1 MTFQTTQGFASRL
14 GYGLGRA
21 VRFML
26 SDRNGPFRWIK
37 RTVFAGV
44 LIVIALRF
52 GRDLVSAL
60 ISMLVLGIGLIAL
73 TRANTPDAADDHE
86 DSDVFH
92 HPSVPFD
99 GPDGYGYYDGYGNFR
114 GSSNPYDDD

>member
-1 MTFQTTQGFASRL
+1 MSSQTSKGLASRM

-26 SDRNGPFRWIK
+26 ADSNVALRWIK
-37 RTVFAGV
+37 RTVFASV
-44 LIVIALRF
+44 LIFIALWF
-52 GRDLVSAL
+52 GRDLVSAS
-60 ISMLVLGIGLIAL
+60 ISLLVLGIGLIAL
-73 TRANTPDAADDHE
+73 TRTSTPDAVDDQ
-86 DSDVFH
+86 DGLDAFH
-92 HPSVPFD
+92 HPSIPFD